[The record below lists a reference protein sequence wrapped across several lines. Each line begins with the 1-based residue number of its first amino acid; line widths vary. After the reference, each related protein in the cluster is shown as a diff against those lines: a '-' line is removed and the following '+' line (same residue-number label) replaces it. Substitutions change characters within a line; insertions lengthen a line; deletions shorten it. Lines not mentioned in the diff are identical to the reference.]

1 MHKRLKLFF
10 ISISILILIVSC
22 NFNNNSNSTSE
33 SQLQADIPEENYT
46 DVDYIADL
54 GLMRGHLIAAKELL
68 DGGSP
73 GQAQYH
79 LAHPLEELYT
89 QIEPTLEKQGINTD
103 KFRKS
108 LEQLYAQAKFKP
120 YSQEIKN
127 TPWESVKNIQSGIDD
142 FFEKNPQSREFVE
155 KVFLSILETS
165 AEEYEAGIG
174 RNCKIVAP
182 IEYQD
187 SYGFVKYVKEEL
199 SRASWVP
206 DATRDK
212 FQPILEQ
219 LLVAWSPGKPF
230 QGDINNN
237 NPDCSIALSSKGNES
252 SVYPPE
258 YPVMTGQQV
267 LDVVK
272 RISTN
277 PQN

>member
-22 NFNNNSNSTSE
+22 NFNSNSNSTRE

-54 GLMRGHLIAAKELL
+54 GLMGGHLIAAKELL

-73 GQAQYH
+73 GQAQHH
-79 LAHPLEELYT
+79 LAHPLEELYA

-108 LEQLYAQAKFKP
+108 LEKLYETAEFKP

-127 TPWESVKNIQSGIDD
+127 TPWESVKNIRSAIEE
-142 FFEKNPQSREFVE
+142 FFEKNPQSPEFVE
-155 KVFLSILETS
+155 EVFVSILKTS

-174 RNCKIVAP
+174 RNCKIIAP

-199 SRASWVP
+199 SRASWVS
-206 DATRDK
+206 DGTRDK
-212 FQPILEQ
+212 FQPFLEQ
-219 LLVAWSPGKPF
+219 LLVAWSPGEPF
-230 QGDINNN
+230 QGDIDNN
-237 NPDCSIALSSKGNES
+237 NPDCSLALSSKGKKS

-267 LDVVK
+267 SELVK
-272 RISTN
+272 RISRN
-277 PQN
+277 LR